1 MAEEIVIETQ
11 TGTQPTDETTT
22 PEEQVTPEGNKPAEE
37 TPFKSFATEEEYNK
51 AVKSE
56 QSKAK
61 NELLKEMG
69 VKSVQET
76 KDALAK
82 VASFDELN
90 TKYQKLEENLA
101 LTELGVK
108 DEFKDE
114 ALLLAK
120 SKITSEIGL
129 KDALSDVIK
138 KMPSLAKAPMVDIK
152 IGTEKGENKGIEEEN
167 SASKR
172 IAEKHPWIKF

>member
-1 MAEEIVIETQ
+1 MAEEVIVETQ
-11 TGTQPTDETTT
+11 EQPTDETTT
-22 PEEQVTPEGNKPAEE
+22 PEEQVTTEENKPAEE

-51 AVKSE
+51 AIKSE

-90 TKYQKLEENLA
+90 TKYQKLEENLT

-120 SKITSEIGL
+120 SKVTDEMGL
-129 KDALSDVIK
+129 KDALTDVIK
-138 KMPSLAKAPMVDIK
+138 KMPNLAKAPIADII
-152 IGTEKGENKGIEEEN
+152 IGTERGDKKEIEEEN

-172 IAEKHPWIKF
+172 IAEKHP